1 MSMATATGQKLTPAL
16 YDQIAAVY
24 DQTRQLP
31 PWLPDRLADAALTLI
46 GGGQPPRILEVG
58 VGTGRVA
65 SGFLRPGL
73 VSEYVGLDVSAGM
86 LTELDRKFSSAV
98 TPVLGD
104 ASVLPFDDATFD
116 AVLSCHVLQMAP
128 DLTAALAEIRRV
140 LRPGGVYL
148 HCTDELAPHQ
158 QELDQIWQRLLAE
171 DDPGYRPAGRY
182 DMRRDDVVQ
191 LLIATAG
198 LVDTAEIATWQT
210 SHRVGD
216 LLAAYASKAYP
227 SCLRVPEAVFLQAV
241 DRLRE
246 HCLATYAGLDHLLS
260 STSRMEIVA
269 ARMPTAG
276 QG

>member
-1 MSMATATGQKLTPAL
+1 MATATGQNPAPAL

-31 PWLPDRLADAALTLI
+31 LWLPGRLADTALNLI
-46 GGGQPPRILEVG
+46 GGEQPPRILEVG

-65 SGFLRPGL
+65 SGFLRSGL
-73 VSEYVGLDVSAGM
+73 VSHYVGLDVSSRM
-86 LTELDRKFSSAV
+86 LAEFDRKYGSAV

-104 ASVLPFDDATFD
+104 ASMLPFDDATFD
-116 AVLSCHVLQMAP
+116 AVLSCHVLHVLP
-128 DLTAALAEIRRV
+128 DLTAVLAEIRRV

-158 QELDQIWQRLLAE
+158 QELDQVCQRRLAE
-171 DDPGYRPAGRY
+171 EDPGYRPAERY

-191 LLIATAG
+191 LWTAADG
-198 LVDTAEIATWQT
+198 LVDTAEVATWQT
-210 SHRVGD
+210 SHAVGD
-216 LLAAYASKAYP
+216 LLTAYEHKAYP
-227 SCLRVPEAVFLQAV
+227 SCLRVPEAAFLRAV
-241 DRLRE
+241 ARLWE
-246 HCLATYAGLDHLLS
+246 HCLAIYPGLDHRLS
-260 STSRMEIVA
+260 STVRMEIVA